1 MTARPSTEELLSLQ
15 VSLFGACEALV
26 ADLPGPTPMRPV
38 ELYALLY
45 LAGRYRTEPN
55 PERKVRAQKL
65 RLRLIYL
72 QVDLRVDT
80 VAQRTGLA
88 LGVATALGLHDEL
101 AVLERLRASLGLP
114 VDLAKT
120 AARSLGQ
127 RWEGYARTRAAITEH
142 GRKIGARLELPEG
155 HRPWTHQ
162 LEALALLAARD
173 WRAIQG
179 DDMGLGK
186 TIVAILALLE
196 RHLHGPTPF
205 PGLVVCPSSV
215 VETWALTAQSWLSRV
230 PIRVC
235 ILKQG
240 AHFEGSE
247 IDDALTAG
255 LRLSSLVQRGR
266 LKDPGAVA
274 RRQATILE
282 QLPSELASSFEAR
295 PDGTVWISPAA
306 REAWVKRPLL
316 VVGSWGQFT
325 RFGPQLGELRP
336 QAVILDE
343 FHEYLVNPQ
352 SQTAN
357 LLNHL
362 TAVSKPPL
370 RLALSGTEMAN
381 GRPISLYPIFRFL
394 DRLPPQQ
401 KAMWAYGKRFC
412 ATNGRTSVIVGKN
425 PDGTWKT
432 RPDYSGRSNH
442 MEFAGLLHSAS
453 VRRLKA
459 ECLRHGELPPKT
471 RFGLHI
477 HLSLQDRMA
486 LARVEDEVKVE
497 VLKKEFEARAH
508 WMEEG
513 LEPEAIEHKVRQ
525 AVQSQ
530 MMALTHR
537 LREALGTIKAK
548 GAKPL
553 LKELIKQGER
563 PIIFFELLGCASEA
577 RMLYEDLFGEG
588 EVFLGTG
595 QTPTGQRQKLV
606 DRWESGSG
614 KVLVLTRAFAKAV
627 TLVSGRTVIF
637 GQRFQ
642 RPADELQA
650 EDRVNRIGQTRDTHV
665 YMLHAPGTLDDAMA
679 EKLAWKESGMLGL
692 RGSTDQRVFEWL
704 KR

>member
-1 MTARPSTEELLSLQ
+1 MDRPSVEELQALQ
-15 VSLFGACEALV
+15 DSLFEACEALIG
-26 ADLPGPTPMRPV
+26 DLPGPTPTKPS

-45 LAGRYRTEPN
+45 LAGRYRAERN

-80 VAQRTGLA
+80 LAQRTGLA
-88 LGVATALGLHDEL
+88 LGVATALNLKGQLE
-101 AVLERLRASLGLP
+101 VLERLRASLGLSP
-114 VDLAKT
+114 DMARN
-120 AARSLGQ
+120 AARSLAA

-142 GRKIGARLELPEG
+142 GRKIGAGLDLPEG
-155 HRPWTHQ
+155 FKPWTHQ

-215 VETWALTAQSWLSRV
+215 VETWAALAQSWLSRAPV
-230 PIRVC
+230 RVT
-235 ILKQG
+235 ILKKG

-247 IDDALTAG
+247 IDEVLTAG
-255 LRLSSLVQRGR
+255 LKLSGLVKRGR
-266 LKDPGAVA
+266 LKDPTAIA

-282 QLPSELASSFEAR
+282 QLPDDLASSFEAR
-295 PDGTVWISPAA
+295 PDGTLWISPEA
-306 REAWVKRPLL
+306 RKAWLARPLL

-325 RFGPQLGELRP
+325 RFGPQLTGLRP

-352 SQTAN
+352 SQSAN

-362 TAVSKPPL
+362 TTVSKPPL

-394 DRLPPQQ
+394 GRLPDRQ

-412 ATNGRTSVIVGKN
+412 ATKGRTSVIVGRN
-425 PDGTWKT
+425 PDGSYKM

-459 ECLRHGELPPKT
+459 ECLSNGELPPKT
-471 RFGLHI
+471 RFGI
-477 HLSLQDRMA
+477 CVPLSLQDRMA
-486 LARVEDEVKVE
+486 LARVEDEVKAE
-497 VLKKEFEARAH
+497 VLQKEFEARAH
-508 WMEEG
+508 WIGEG
-513 LEPEAIEHKVRQ
+513 LEPEAVEQKVRQ

-537 LREALGTIKAK
+537 LREALGTLKAK

-553 LKELIKQGER
+553 LKELVKQGER
-563 PIIFFELLGCASEA
+563 PIVFFELLSCASEA
-577 RMLYEDLFGEG
+577 RMMYEDLFGEG
-588 EVFLGTG
+588 QVLMGTG
-595 QTPTGQRQKLV
+595 QTPTGQRKKLV

-627 TLVSGRTVIF
+627 TLVSGRVVVF

-650 EDRVNRIGQTRDTHV
+650 EDRVNRIGQTRDTHI
-665 YMLHAPGTLDDAMA
+665 YMLHAPGTMDDAMA